1 MLLTDE
7 GSISDDLSNLSDDA
21 DGYEAEEDDDHAV
34 RACLHCLS
42 VCCCARRRTAV
53 AFSLDSGH
61 DPGGYRHVRFELRMT
76 TSGHVAAGSHGEE
89 RERVARAM
97 CMCGASLCPAEICYP
112 VAYLGCT

>member
-1 MLLTDE
+1 ML
-7 GSISDDLSNLSDDA
+7 S
-21 DGYEAEEDDDHAV
+21 V
-34 RACLHCLS
+34 PACTALS

-61 DPGGYRHVRFELRMT
+61 DPGGYRHVRLELRMT

-89 RERVARAM
+89 RQRVARA
-97 CMCGASLCPAEICYP
+97 GARCACAVHLATEICYP